1 MISTYQTRKFLREQL
16 NKNSI
21 FNEEQRKLR
30 FRSEAIKEVRDV
42 LTCFVS
48 RVIEKAAYYAQQ
60 RVLNDAKIEKSMASE
75 GAKQSTTVHQYTMTT
90 AILTNNE
97 IEASEEQQISI
108 HPHDIMNA
116 IREMNLQDILNA
128 YTFLQ
133 PRENDGEISPFF
145 LQEQDEN
152 DVCSVPSVL
161 FQFGANLE
169 E

>member
-1 MISTYQTRKFLREQL
+1 
-16 NKNSI
+16 
-21 FNEEQRKLR
+21 
-30 FRSEAIKEVRDV
+30 
-42 LTCFVS
+42 
-48 RVIEKAAYYAQQ
+48 
-60 RVLNDAKIEKSMASE
+60 MASE